1 IMAGPG
7 FLDLPARSVKPRGT
21 GITHVLDRG
30 LPLGY
35 CADLLESA
43 GAYVDVW
50 KFGWGI
56 SYLDQNLPAKL
67 ELLARHRVLACP
79 GGTLR
84 ETAGAQGRAPA
95 FRAGARAGGFP
106 WVGVWGGPAP
116 MPPAK
121 KRALMGEAPRHFI
134 VLSEVGAKDPAA
146 RVLPE

>member
-1 IMAGPG
+1 MVGPG

-67 ELLARHRVLACP
+67 ELLARGAPCWRSP
-79 GGTLR
+79 GR
-84 ETAGAQGRAPA
+84 RAAPP
-95 FRAGARAGGFP
+95 RSST
-106 WVGVWGGPAP
+106 GPAP
-116 MPPAK
+116 AGS
-121 KRALMGEAPRHFI
+121 RAWRSRRAPC
-134 VLSEVGAKDPAA
+134 P
-146 RVLPE
+146 